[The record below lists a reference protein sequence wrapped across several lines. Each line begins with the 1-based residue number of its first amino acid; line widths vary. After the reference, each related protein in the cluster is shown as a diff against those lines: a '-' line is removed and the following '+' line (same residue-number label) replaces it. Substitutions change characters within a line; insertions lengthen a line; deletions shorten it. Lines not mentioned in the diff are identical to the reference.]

1 MLERRQFPRNRVY
14 YGGMVAF
21 NARNSTLACVVR
33 NFSQRGA
40 KIEFENSAVL
50 PDRID
55 FEVERRGLSCLARL
69 VWRDHNAAG
78 LMFSD
83 VQKPVQETSEII
95 PLDWARKLRA
105 TERENRKLRSRLD
118 QLLSEH

>member
-50 PDRID
+50 PHRVD
-55 FEVERRGLSCLARL
+55 FEIGRRGLSCLARL
-69 VWRDHNAAG
+69 VWRDRNAAG
-78 LMFSD
+78 LVFSD
-83 VQKPVQETSEII
+83 VQKPVQETSDVI

-105 TERENRKLRSRLD
+105 TERTNRKLRSRLD

>member
-50 PDRID
+50 PDRVD
-55 FEVERRGLSCLARL
+55 FEIGRRGLSCLARL
-69 VWRDHNAAG
+69 VWREHNAAG
-78 LMFSD
+78 LVFSD
-83 VQKPVQETSEII
+83 VQQAVQETSDVI

-105 TERENRKLRSRLD
+105 TERTNRKLRSRLD